1 MLGLLMQL
9 SASVEVRNRI
19 SGSHCLMSW
28 CGNRP
33 NQIKVYNERDDVIL
47 LQLQKQLVLV
57 HLVFDPRGFVP
68 WANLSTKDATWED
81 PQLLH

>member
-9 SASVEVRNRI
+9 LASVEVRNRI

-33 NQIKVYNERDDVIL
+33 NQSKVYDERDGAIL
-47 LQLQKQLVLV
+47 LQLLKQLVLV
-57 HLVFDPRGFVP
+57 HLVFDP
-68 WANLSTKDATWED
+68 
-81 PQLLH
+81 